1 MKNIWKYSLV
11 YIAALFFLGGCGRKT
26 AEDLEEP
33 GDLIDMTEFM
43 EDAFAPAPIQPSY
56 ASDTPY
62 GALADFLAD
71 YYSIPESDWA
81 QTAYYYQYFDFDGDG
96 ADEIFAVLVSEKT
109 RDGAGDPALLLEE
122 NKQENT
128 FAAVESFERVHTP
141 IIVADQKTNGWHD
154 IIFNQ
159 YGKGMESG
167 YLYCRYEEGVGYQH
181 DGNQLL
187 DEIPEELTGD
197 ALLSDNM
204 IDDRDKGTYLT
215 LEHAAPNI
223 PQ

>member
-1 MKNIWKYSLV
+1 MKKIGKYSLLFIV
-11 YIAALFFLGGCGRKT
+11 ALLILGGCGRKKT
-26 AEDLEEP
+26 DDQKEP

-56 ASDTPY
+56 ASEEPC
-62 GALADFLAD
+62 GALAGFLAD
-71 YYSIPESDWA
+71 YYRIPESDWA
-81 QTAYYYQYFDFDGDG
+81 QTAYYYQYYDFDGDG

-122 NKQENT
+122 NKEENIFT
-128 FAAVESFERVHTP
+128 TIESFERVHTP
-141 IIVADQKTNGWHD
+141 IIAADEQTNGWHD
-154 IIFNQ
+154 LILNQ
-159 YGKGMESG
+159 YGNGQESG
-167 YLYCRYEEGVGYQH
+167 YLYCRYEEGAGYQH
-181 DGNQLL
+181 EGNELL

-215 LEHAAPNI
+215 LGD
-223 PQ
+223 